1 MTFWQ
6 KCVWVGAAVVIVVSM
21 LVLTQTAETSSPA
34 VSTTSAAPA
43 QSEYFT
49 FQDSGRS
56 ETHYA
61 VRDGGRDIVYSSMP
75 GPRQ

>member
-6 KCVWVGAAVVIVVSM
+6 KCIWVGAALVIVVSM

-34 VSTTSAAPA
+34 VSLGGSGQT
-43 QSEYFT
+43 EYYQ
-49 FQDSGRS
+49 FQDGSRA

-61 VRDGGRDIVYSSMP
+61 VRDGDRAVVYNSMP
-75 GPRQ
+75 AGH